1 MARLPKRAIERI
13 SAGLKKFQPI
23 VASAKSR
30 DVNESDTVVIVT
42 DLLQEVFGYDKLC

>member
-1 MARLPKRAIERI
+1 MMAIPAKVSARL

-23 VASAKSR
+23 VASAKAR

-42 DLLQEVFGYDKLC
+42 DLLHEIFGYDK